1 MKQVIWMVVIAA
13 ACGLG
18 YGLWLL
24 RRRWSERQRA
34 AEDRF
39 AGFMAQALPAA
50 KPPPPPNPAPAA
62 AAQKYDSAAL
72 LQQQLLFDAA
82 NKTAAAG
89 EAALSIQLYA
99 RLLARFPGT
108 AFAAQARSAVEAQK
122 KKLAR
127 A

>member
-1 MKQVIWMVVIAA
+1 MKQVIWIVVIAA
-13 ACGLG
+13 ACGLL
-18 YGLWLL
+18 YGLWSV

-39 AGFMAQALPAA
+39 AGFMAQALPS
-50 KPPPPPNPAPAA
+50 APAA
-62 AAQKYDSAAL
+62 PASNRMPAAVPQKYDSAAL

-82 NKTAAAG
+82 TKAGAAG

-99 RLLARFPGT
+99 RLLARFPET
-108 AFAAQARSAVEAQK
+108 AFAAQARSAVAAQK
-122 KKLAR
+122 KKLAK